1 MSRKLNMLLGAGAI
15 VAGYVAY
22 NIIPNLFYRRGFT
35 RHEMDLLT
43 IAAHRGGAG
52 LGLENTLS
60 GIENGIAAGADVIE
74 IDVRLT
80 NDEEVVVCHDRSI
93 DRTTNGVGNIDEL
106 TLAEIPSFKVT
117 DASGNPVSECMPT
130 LADVLE
136 TVAGRCK
143 LLIEIKHEEGKYA
156 IERKVVELVH
166 KYNACDSV
174 AIQSFSDESLAEIH
188 RLDPSIRL
196 EKLLVFRLKG
206 LPAIFDGGLS
216 VFDYGKY
223 SHVSSFNFY
232 YRSVTRSMIET
243 LHRHGKEVKI
253 WTLAGPGDTPHLP
266 VDGIITDRPDLWREN
281 RRK

>member
-1 MSRKLNMLLGAGAI
+1 MPGFFIHAI
-15 VAGYVAY
+15 IIYVQIDA
-22 NIIPNLFYRRGFT
+22 FGF
-35 RHEMDLLT
+35 H
-43 IAAHRGGAG
+43 GG
-52 LGLENTLS
+52 
-60 GIENGIAAGADVIE
+60 
-74 IDVRLT
+74 
-80 NDEEVVVCHDRSI
+80 C
-93 DRTTNGVGNIDEL
+93 
-106 TLAEIPSFKVT
+106 
-117 DASGNPVSECMPT
+117 
-130 LADVLE
+130 
-136 TVAGRCK
+136 
-143 LLIEIKHEEGKYA
+143 IKHEEGKYA

-166 KYNACDSV
+166 KYNACGSV